1 MKVFIIIYYL
11 IQIVIYYLK
20 LINLSG
26 GFFKVSS
33 SLTSLMGR

>member
-1 MKVFIIIYYL
+1 MKVFIIIYYV
-11 IQIVIYYLK
+11 IQIVIYYLN
-20 LINLSG
+20 LINLSS